1 MDRMKTL
8 GKYALWVILFWILSD
23 ILIYFGLNTTY
34 KDIEARSEIPAG
46 IEVVQMQA
54 TTVNGRVTLK
64 VDDETLSGKYIK
76 IDLYS
81 STGVNV
87 GTKYLEIGNL
97 TAEEVKEIET
107 YFKIAEVKSYEISI
121 VDEMGQ
127 NTEGFMDTALSAL
140 SAIVLVIKFLIL

>member
-1 MDRMKTL
+1 MDRMKTF
-8 GKYALWVILFWILSD
+8 GKYALWLILFWILSD
-23 ILIYFGLNTTY
+23 ILIYFGVNTTY
-34 KDIEARSEIPAG
+34 KDIEARSEVPAG

-54 TTVNGRVTLK
+54 TTVNGRVKLK

-81 STGVNV
+81 STGVNI

-97 TAEEVKEIET
+97 TTNDVKKIET

-121 VDEMGQ
+121 VDEIGES
-127 NTEGFMDTALSAL
+127 TEGFMDTALSAI
-140 SAIVLVIKFLIL
+140 STIVLLIKLLVL